1 MHYIIT
7 GVFEMSSM
15 VYIVLGRLVLLL
27 LVVLWVVHN
36 YFLALR

>member
-1 MHYIIT
+1 
-7 GVFEMSSM
+7 MSSM